1 MLLIAAERELARARR
16 IWGSGGWVI
25 PEEREAL
32 DWLALGRLLG
42 WEVALASADRPA
54 GAFAGQRWI
63 VAALDPDWLSEE
75 VVAQLGALLRAEPV
89 VLIARAGASDGAL
102 ARLAG
107 AARSGERFA
116 GRELRWR
123 GPGAPSQQRARV
135 DVDCERL
142 SLAPG
147 TEVWAAL
154 EGAPIAVARASGR
167 GRVVTLG
174 FHPSGARD
182 ADGVFTALAK
192 RLLVWG
198 ALGPVAWLDLAGALV
213 LRMDDPGGAQN
224 VHCASWCHPKLDEA
238 AWGEIGAS
246 LRRHRARLSIAYVAG
261 WMDDGDASRGALRVD
276 GRAVARR
283 PGAVHPSPAVRYQD
297 RAGNAPGT
305 LHDYASEF
313 RGIQQLRA
321 AGLAE
326 VELHG
331 YTHMH
336 PDGAVWASAPDRYEA
351 VAWYRELGATARA
364 ALAAAPPERHPLALG
379 LAAFERWFATRPAAL
394 VCPGDQWTDEV
405 VERAL
410 DLGFELVSS
419 YYLGL
424 RDGARLCWAQHVCA
438 PYLDLADPAWFAGEL
453 PVVGY
458 FHDRDVVLHG
468 TDWIEAQLERWEAAG
483 ARRFL
488 DLREL
493 GAALRL
499 RLRAVEDAAT
509 PLALHVDEA
518 VPGALVRPVP
528 IDLRVGAGALP
539 SQLRV
544 WMGGRELSLEVD
556 PIAPGVGR
564 VLLQGS
570 PC

>member
-1 MLLIAAERELARARR
+1 MLLIAAERELTPAQR
-16 IWGSGGWVI
+16 IWGTGGWVV
-25 PEEREAL
+25 PEQREAL

-42 WEVALASADRPA
+42 WEVSLANADRPA
-54 GAFAGQRWI
+54 GALAGRRWI
-63 VAALDPDWLSEE
+63 VAALDPDALSDEI
-75 VVAQLGALLRAEPV
+75 VAQLGAVLRAEPV
-89 VLIARAGASDGAL
+89 LLIARAGAAEGRL
-102 ARLAG
+102 ASLAG

-123 GPGAPSQQRARV
+123 GPGPPAQQRARV

-142 SLAPG
+142 ALAPG
-147 TEVWAAL
+147 TEVWAEL

-174 FHPSGARD
+174 FHPSRARD
-182 ADGVFTALAK
+182 ADGAFTALAK

-224 VHCASWCHPKLDEA
+224 VHSASWCHPKLGEA

-246 LRRHRARLSIAYVAG
+246 LRRRRARLSIAYVAG
-261 WMDDGDASRGALRVD
+261 WVDDGDAARGALRVD
-276 GRAVARR
+276 GCEVARR
-283 PGAVHPSPAVRYQD
+283 PGAVHPSPAVRYAD
-297 RAGNAPGT
+297 LAGHAPGT
-305 LHDYASEF
+305 VHDYASEF

-336 PDGAVWASAPDRYEA
+336 PDGAAWASAPDRYQA
-351 VAWYRELGATARA
+351 VAWYRELGAPARA
-364 ALAAAPPERHPLALG
+364 VLAAAPPEQHPLALG

-405 VERAL
+405 ALRAL

-458 FHDRDVVLHG
+458 FHDRDAVLHG
-468 TDWIEAQLERWEAAG
+468 TAWIEAQLERWEAAG
-483 ARRFL
+483 TRRFL

-493 GAALRL
+493 AAALRL

-509 PLALHVDEA
+509 PLALHVGEA
-518 VPGALVRPVP
+518 APGALVRPVP
-528 IDLRVGAGALP
+528 IGLRAGASPLP
-539 SQLRV
+539 SQLPVSMR
-544 WMGGRELSLEVD
+544 GRELSLEVETL
-556 PIAPGVGR
+556 APGVGR
-564 VLLQGS
+564 VLLQD
-570 PC
+570 